1 MPAAPRVAPAALAVS
16 PAAATRAQRGVG
28 ARDPLLSR
36 CCSSADPA
44 VGACAGPIG
53 LHGGGDR
60 DRWPVAANAR
70 CEQSPT
76 LVYALREFPKWT
88 SIPPTSTR
96 SISSLEVQI
105 PDGEGGWL
113 RVGMLNELPPP
124 SLDDLDTG
132 LHVRPVCTRVRRC
145 AQGCWRGRGFCIVD
159 VRTALLLPTTPLFCR
174 PEFLCI

>member
-88 SIPPTSTR
+88 SIPPTGRREYMDLIMLYIIVNKVNTGDYLAVCCILLLIWDTKGAYLPSR
-96 SISSLEVQI
+96 SSPFVQTKNI
-105 PDGEGGWL
+105 
-113 RVGMLNELPPP
+113 RYLPP
-124 SLDDLDTG
+124 
-132 LHVRPVCTRVRRC
+132 
-145 AQGCWRGRGFCIVD
+145 GC
-159 VRTALLLPTTPLFCR
+159 PTKL
-174 PEFLCI
+174 EN